1 MAGIIATRCSIG
13 RVSEQPSVPPVASW
27 RPQRFGRVR
36 ATKVVDPL
44 IEPLWIGE
52 RVLAHVDRTATR
64 TPSVAIVDGE
74 GRTLAPATAADEL
87 ASLRGALERA
97 VRADEAVLDGYL
109 TRQATQPSVG
119 QFLEVSTA
127 RTSTAVRRLFLGES
141 AGRRAQEVREES
153 REAAERLA
161 ADGAPLAFV
170 AIDLLA
176 LDGAPLLEVPLLE
189 RKRLLDSAV
198 DPDELVRVGPYVRL
212 PAERWYGTWRSA
224 GFVEIA
230 LKGAN
235 GRYRPGEASDSW
247 ATLAI
252 PRR

>member
-13 RVSEQPSVPPVASW
+13 SVSEQPSVPPIASW

-36 ATKVVDPL
+36 ATKVTDPL

-52 RVLAHVDRTATR
+52 RVLAHVDHA
-64 TPSVAIVDGE
+64 PSAPAVSIVDGE
-74 GRTLAPATAADEL
+74 GRAIAPANGTDEL
-87 ASLRGALERA
+87 AALLAAVGRS
-97 VRADEAVLDGYL
+97 VRAEAAVLDGYL

-119 QFLEVSTA
+119 RFLEVSTA

-141 AGRRAQEVREES
+141 AGRRAQEVREET

-170 AIDLLA
+170 AVDLLA
-176 LDGAPLLEVPLLE
+176 LDGEPLLDIPLLE
-189 RKRLLDSAV
+189 RKRLLDSTV

-230 LKGAN
+230 LKAAN

>member
-1 MAGIIATRCSIG
+1 
-13 RVSEQPSVPPVASW
+13 VSEQPSVAPFASW

-52 RVLAHVDRTATR
+52 RVLAHVDRTPAA
-64 TPSVAIVDGE
+64 PSVAIVDGA
-74 GRTLAPATAADEL
+74 GRTIDPAGPGDEL
-87 ASLRGALERA
+87 SRLHAGIERA
-97 VRADEAVLDGYL
+97 VRADGAVIDGYL

-141 AGRRAQEVREES
+141 AGRRAQAVREES

-170 AIDLLA
+170 AIDLLS
-176 LDGAPLLEVPLLE
+176 LDGAPLLDVPLLE
-189 RKRLLDSAV
+189 RKRLLDSTV
-198 DPDELVRVGPYVRL
+198 EPDELVRVGPYVRL

-230 LKGAN
+230 LKAAN
-235 GRYRPGEASDSW
+235 GRYRPGEESDSW